1 MTQLVQVQYVG
12 NKPSAHDNVARSG
25 LTWNGYGDIQEVTES
40 QAKILTRYP
49 DQWMLL
55 NEDDQAR
62 VDVPEDIKVVDEDGD
77 TVIIDPASFNK
88 PIERMTKAEIVAYA
102 KNKFGKDIDVSKAK
116 KLLIDM
122 VEEFERDLDVTIGVG
137 PKPD

>member
-1 MTQLVQVQYVG
+1 
-12 NKPSAHDNVARSG
+12 
-25 LTWNGYGDIQEVTES
+25 
-40 QAKILTRYP
+40 
-49 DQWMLL
+49 
-55 NEDDQAR
+55 
-62 VDVPEDIKVVDEDGD
+62 
-77 TVIIDPASFNK
+77 VIIDPASFNK